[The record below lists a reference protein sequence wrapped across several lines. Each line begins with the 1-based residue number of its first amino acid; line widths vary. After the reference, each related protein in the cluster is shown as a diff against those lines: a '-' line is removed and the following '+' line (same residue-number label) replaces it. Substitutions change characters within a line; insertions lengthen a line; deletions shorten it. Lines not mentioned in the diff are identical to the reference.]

1 MIDDMK
7 SYTEELEEA
16 GNIVTA
22 KLRELLTPL
31 REAILEAKGQT
42 FADNALLHGIWMLLA
57 AQVTYI
63 ICTSNRNAEGAFIR
77 EVSAKSQF
85 ILGQAIEKLLKEN
98 AGSGTVVTFME
109 KGPRGGN
116 T

>member
-1 MIDDMK
+1 MIEDMRK
-7 SYTEELEEA
+7 YTEELEEA

-22 KLRELLTPL
+22 NLRDLLKPV
-31 REAILEAKGQT
+31 REVIIKAKGET

-63 ICTSNRNAEGAFIR
+63 ICTSNRNAEDAFIR
-77 EVSAKSQF
+77 EVSSKSQF